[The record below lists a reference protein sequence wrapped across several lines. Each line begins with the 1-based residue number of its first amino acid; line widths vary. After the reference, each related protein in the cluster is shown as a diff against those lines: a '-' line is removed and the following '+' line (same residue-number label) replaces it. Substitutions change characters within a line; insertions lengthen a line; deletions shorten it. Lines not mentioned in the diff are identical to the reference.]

1 MQTSQ
6 LEKDASDSEEEEVG
20 ALINLGNRTAMET
33 FQDMMRSASQYFE
46 INKQSKKLG
55 YTVSYPEFRSMQFLQ
70 IQFTLLADELNKKNE
85 EIKILRQYR
94 LDHEKRQRD
103 WYLKVEASAGDVQDT
118 LKELAKENVA
128 FKENIKQL
136 DTELKNTKKELE
148 VYKSVVDSSS
158 INMTFEELQKMI
170 SDT

>member
-103 WYLKVEASAGDVQDT
+103 WYLKVEASAGDV
-118 LKELAKENVA
+118 
-128 FKENIKQL
+128 
-136 DTELKNTKKELE
+136 
-148 VYKSVVDSSS
+148 
-158 INMTFEELQKMI
+158 
-170 SDT
+170 